1 MAFAMTQGRVVRSAL
16 AGFVRVGDGIVLRHI
31 RCQVYVAEIGHVID
45 RVVCL
50 VLTCRDAM
58 DPVQL
63 ERRVQLVEI
72 RAAADHRD
80 QIIRRR

>member
-1 MAFAMTQGRVVRSAL
+1 
-16 AGFVRVGDGIVLRHI
+16 
-31 RCQVYVAEIGHVID
+31 
-45 RVVCL
+45 
-50 VLTCRDAM
+50 M